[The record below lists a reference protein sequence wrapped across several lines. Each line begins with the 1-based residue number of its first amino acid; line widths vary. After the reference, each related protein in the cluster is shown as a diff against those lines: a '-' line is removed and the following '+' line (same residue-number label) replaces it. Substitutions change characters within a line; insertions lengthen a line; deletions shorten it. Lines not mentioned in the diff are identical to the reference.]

1 MKEVIMQQSP
11 VEVERKWLVQDL
23 PDLANHEGKEVI
35 QGYIAIAAD
44 GTEVRLRQ
52 TEGKFFQT
60 VKSEGGLI
68 RDEIE
73 IKLTQ
78 DQFEALWRAT
88 AGRRL
93 KKTRYTWHW
102 AGQTVEIDVYHG
114 FLAGLMVAEVEFP
127 SAHASAR
134 FAPPPWCGMEVTE
147 DKRYKNASLALH
159 GRPPQWQRQD
169 VQ

>member
-1 MKEVIMQQSP
+1 MQQSP

-23 PDLANHEGKEVI
+23 PDLSRHEGKEVI

-52 TEGKFFQT
+52 TDGKFFQT
-60 VKSEGGLI
+60 VKSEGGLV

-73 IKLTQ
+73 IELTQ

-102 AGQTVEIDVYHG
+102 EGKTVEIDVYHG
-114 FLAGLMVAEVEFP
+114 SLAGLIVAEVEFP

-134 FAPPPWCGMEVTE
+134 FAPPPWFGTEVTE
-147 DKRYKNASLALH
+147 DKHYKNVTLALH

-169 VQ
+169 IQ

>member
-1 MKEVIMQQSP
+1 MQQSP

-23 PDLANHEGKEVI
+23 PDLSRPEGKEVI

-52 TEGKFFQT
+52 TDGKFFQT
-60 VKSEGGLI
+60 VKSEGGLV

-73 IKLTQ
+73 IELTQ

-102 AGQTVEIDVYHG
+102 EGKRVEIDVYHG
-114 FLAGLMVAEVEFP
+114 SLAGLIVAEVEFP
-127 SAHASAR
+127 SAHASAG
-134 FAPPPWCGMEVTE
+134 FAPPPWFGPEVTE
-147 DKRYKNASLALH
+147 DKHYKNVTLALH

-169 VQ
+169 IQ

>member
-1 MKEVIMQQSP
+1 MPQSS
-11 VEVERKWLVQDL
+11 VEVERKWLVEDL
-23 PDLANHEGKEVI
+23 PALAKHEGKDVI

-52 TEGKFFQT
+52 TDGKFFQT
-60 VKSEGGLI
+60 VKSAGGLV

-73 IKLTQ
+73 IDLMQ

-102 AGQTVEIDVYHG
+102 EKKKVEIDVYHDS
-114 FLAGLMVAEVEFP
+114 LAGLMVAEVEFT
-127 SAHASAR
+127 SASESAR
-134 FAPPPWCGMEVTE
+134 FVPPPWFGPEVTE
-147 DKRYKNASLALH
+147 DKRYKNVTLAMH
-159 GRPPQWQRQD
+159 GRPPR
-169 VQ
+169 

>member
-1 MKEVIMQQSP
+1 MPQSP
-11 VEVERKWLVQDL
+11 VEVERKWLVEDL
-23 PDLANHEGKEVI
+23 PALAKREGKEVI

-52 TEGKFFQT
+52 TDGKFFQT
-60 VKSEGGLI
+60 VKSAGGLV

-73 IKLTQ
+73 IDLTQ

-102 AGQTVEIDVYHG
+102 EGNKVEIDVYHG
-114 FLAGLMVAEVEFP
+114 SFDGLMVAEVEF
-127 SAHASAR
+127 ASASASTQ
-134 FAPPPWCGMEVTE
+134 FVPPPWFSTEVTE
-147 DKRYKNASLALH
+147 DKRYKNVNLALH
-159 GRPPQWQRQD
+159 GKPPL
-169 VQ
+169 